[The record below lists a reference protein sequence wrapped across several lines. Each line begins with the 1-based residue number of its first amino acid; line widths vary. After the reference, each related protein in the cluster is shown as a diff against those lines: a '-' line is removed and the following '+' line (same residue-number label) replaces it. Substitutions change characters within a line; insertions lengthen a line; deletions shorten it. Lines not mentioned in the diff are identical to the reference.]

1 MPQLPNSFDDFKKN
15 AKLNA
20 ALMLHMKKGHTLEN
34 FKFYFDKGN
43 AAGIYPK
50 YLGPNAKEEVNIQ
63 GKLIRAARAL
73 GEAGDFDNAMWPKII
88 EQAKKEVNQ
97 LCKSDV
103 FPRFYAS
110 EEYKNYC
117 KKEKMGDPKKA
128 AKILG
133 ISNLKLLTSAMEEAA
148 VGNREEAEKHLTKLL
163 KEEKMK
169 EKAAVILKQL
179 EKAGL
184 C

>member
-1 MPQLPNSFDDFKKN
+1 MPERPNSFDDFKKN

-20 ALMLHMKKGHTLEN
+20 ALMLHMKKGYTLEN
-34 FKFYFDKGN
+34 FLFYFDKGN

-50 YLGPNAKEEVNIQ
+50 YLAPNAKAEVNIP
-63 GKLIRAARAL
+63 GDLSKAARKL
-73 GEAGDFDNAMWPKII
+73 GEADDFDNPIWPKII
-88 EQAKKEVNQ
+88 ARAKKEINSMCV
-97 LCKSDV
+97 KDV
-103 FPRFYAS
+103 FPRFYQS
-110 EEYKNYC
+110 DEYKNYC

-128 AKILG
+128 AKLLG

-148 VGNREEAEKHLTKLL
+148 VGNTKEAEKLLTKLL

-169 EKAAVILKQL
+169 EKAAVLLQQL

-184 C
+184 L